1 MTATRIHLVLAALF
15 GALGIGALAVGTH
28 VAGPQ
33 MTLSGQLLLFHA
45 PALIAAATA
54 RKAGLLH
61 DRTAQIG
68 MALISAGVALF
79 AADMAMRGL
88 YGVRLFPLAAPI
100 GGMVTIGGWLELGLA
115 ALLAPRKP

>member
-1 MTATRIHLVLAALF
+1 MNATRIYIVIAALF
-15 GALGIGALAVGTH
+15 GALGIGALAAGSH

-33 MTLSGQLLLFHA
+33 MTLAGQLLLFHA
-45 PALIAAATA
+45 PALIAGTAA

-61 DRTAQIG
+61 DRTALIG
-68 MALISAGVALF
+68 LALLAAGISLF

-88 YGVRLFPLAAPI
+88 HGVRLFPLAAPA
-100 GGMVTIGGWLELGLA
+100 GGMIAIGGWLELGLA